1 MIFTFIPKPTDDKQF
16 AFQQRVI
23 ARGISLVKDGYT
35 LVHRNEIPG
44 TYYVHSPEGKV
55 YIVDVRGKFTFDL
68 CQCGCYEK
76 NGYCKHLVACT
87 LAEKEFEE
95 ARDEARVAEYEATG
109 R

>member
-1 MIFTFIPKPTDDKQF
+1 MIFTFIPNPETDAEY

-23 ARGISLVKDGYT
+23 GRGMNLVKDGYT
-35 LVHRNEIPG
+35 LVHRDLIPG
-44 TYYVHSPEGKV
+44 TYYVHTPEQKC

-68 CQCGCYEK
+68 CQCGCYVK
-76 NGYCKHLVACT
+76 NDYCKHMVACT
-87 LAEKEFEE
+87 IAEKDFEE